1 MRRPYL
7 VSLSLLICGSVAS
20 PASAVT
26 LLLQERGTFARSH
39 AIHSPD
45 FVEDI
50 QASETQSFEAFDAMD
65 TTRAQLQPLSAASS
79 ASLTSSL
86 GAQTIQASG
95 TVTST
100 LMAPESDR
108 RAQTPADSFF
118 EVFFNV
124 TEVQP
129 YRLRGQVS
137 TQATDAEAFALV
149 ELAYYGIFVGVEHTA
164 GGNEINDFD
173 DTGTLSIGPYRLTAF
188 ALSHGEVAGEAA
200 NPAAQASFEMIFE
213 VPEPTPNSA
222 AGVSLLV
229 LAGLARAHRRS
240 A

>member
-1 MRRPYL
+1 

-50 QASETQSFEAFDAMD
+50 QASETQTFEAFDATD
-65 TTRAQLQPLSAASS
+65 TTSAQLQPLSAASS

-86 GAQTIQASG
+86 GAQIIQASG
-95 TVTST
+95 IVTST

-118 EVFFNV
+118 EVWFTV
-124 TEVQP
+124 EEEQP

-137 TQATDAEAFALV
+137 TQATDAEAFASV
-149 ELAYYGIFVGVEHTA
+149 ELAFLGIFASAVHTA
-164 GGNEINDFD
+164 GGNEVEEFD
-173 DTGTLSIGPYRLTAF
+173 DTGTLSSGYAYRLTAF
-188 ALSHGEVAGEAA
+188 VLSHGEVAGEVAS
-200 NPAAQASFEMIFE
+200 PAAQASFEMIFE
-213 VPEPTPNSA
+213 VPEPTPNSL

-229 LAGLARAHRRS
+229 LFGLARVRRRS